1 MRWVYLTVIILFVV
15 AIVLFSI
22 QNVQSVTLSFVGFSI
37 RTPLAILTAVVYALG
52 AITGGSLF
60 AALRKSI
67 QRREGAGSGSRNGSA
82 TVVSRRPRQVPC
94 MSFAFL
100 RSLI

>member
-1 MRWVYLTVIILFVV
+1 MRWVYLTVIILFLL

-22 QNVQSVTLSFVGFSI
+22 QNVQSVTMSFLGFSI
-37 RTPLAILTAVVYALG
+37 GAPLAILTAVVYVLG

-67 QRREGAGSGSRNGSA
+67 RVTRTSWPA
-82 TVVSRRPRQVPC
+82 P
-94 MSFAFL
+94 
-100 RSLI
+100 